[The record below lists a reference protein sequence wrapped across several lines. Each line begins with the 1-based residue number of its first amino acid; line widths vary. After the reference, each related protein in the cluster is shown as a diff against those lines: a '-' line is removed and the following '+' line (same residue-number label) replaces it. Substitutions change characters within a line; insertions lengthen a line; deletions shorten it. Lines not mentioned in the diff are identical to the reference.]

1 MPFATFEGEKSVAE
15 IADRLFARMTP
26 KQRETAVTAL
36 IRANPGLERIE
47 ALRPGVMLMV
57 PDIPA
62 LRPKATASNESPD
75 RQVLEELERAT
86 RSYAERVI
94 ARQDADIAEVKNQ
107 TAALESPRFTKAISR
122 SEELIALAKEAGAA
136 LDLRAKAASDR
147 RKAVEAASN
156 RISADLE
163 EALKRR

>member
-26 KQRETAVTAL
+26 KQRETAVAAL
-36 IRANPGLERIE
+36 IRANPQLERIE
-47 ALRPGVMLMV
+47 ALRPGVVLVV

-62 LRPKATASNESPD
+62 LRPKATVSNESPD
-75 RQVLEELERAT
+75 RQVLEELDRAT

-107 TAALESPRFTKAISR
+107 AAALKSARFTKAISR
-122 SEELIALAKEAGAA
+122 SEDFVALAKEAGAA
-136 LDLRAKAASDR
+136 LEARAKAASAR
-147 RKAVEAASN
+147 RKAVEAAAS
-156 RISADLE
+156 RISADIE